1 MMEESLEK
9 ENIEPPTKRR
19 RLSLSLPKDRFDFTV
34 DDDQLKQAMKTYCG
48 KNTEINNK
56 WALKN
61 FEEWYSERKK
71 ICSLDDDN
79 RTALDIQ

>member
-19 RLSLSLPKDRFDFTV
+19 RLSLSLPKDFTV

-48 KNTEINNK
+48 KNTEIGH
-56 WALKN
+56 
-61 FEEWYSERKK
+61 
-71 ICSLDDDN
+71 
-79 RTALDIQ
+79 